1 MAACIGLRLLKKRT
15 IPVRKSVRN
24 QWAPVFQ
31 RFREYDRV
39 FGHRRVGLGIAC
51 DDITLADEPAND
63 S

>member
-1 MAACIGLRLLKKRT
+1 
-15 IPVRKSVRN
+15 VRKSVRN